1 MRTVV
6 CSSTVRAPA
15 RILVAMRRPL
25 WPFGTVAVLAGL
37 VLSVPA
43 GGSAAAPHNS
53 AGAVCGPP
61 AARTL
66 AGNAVARVYA
76 SGGKAYG
83 CARGTRSYELGM
95 TGYSIGAPH
104 IEAVRVAGR
113 IAAYGLRTSGV
124 DTGYA
129 TMNVIRLTTGK
140 LLAQRPATTRAG
152 VEGFQSIDSLV
163 IKSDGAVAW
172 IATARSIGMPTFI
185 RQLQRLDER
194 GFRLLDFGPNVAA
207 ASLALHGSTLSWKH
221 GTAVRTAT
229 LR

>member
-1 MRTVV
+1 MR
-6 CSSTVRAPA
+6 STVRGPA

-43 GGSAAAPHNS
+43 SGSAAAPHNS
-53 AGAVCGPP
+53 PSAVCGPP

-66 AGNAVARVYA
+66 AGDAVARVYA
-76 SGGKAYG
+76 SGGKAYA
-83 CARGTRSYELGM
+83 CVARGTRSYELGM

-129 TMNVIRLTTGK
+129 TMNVIRLTTGT
-140 LLAQRPATTRAG
+140 LLAQRPATTRVG

-163 IKSDGAVAW
+163 LKSDGAVAW

-207 ASLALHGSTLSWKH
+207 ASLTLHGSILSWKR
-221 GTAVRTAT
+221 GPAVRSAT